1 MLDFTPLRQCRFA
14 VIGDPIAHTRSPQL
28 QNPAFEA
35 IGRGSIYGMLHVRP
49 EDLPEFAAYAREHL
63 EGVNLTVPHKEKIL
77 PFLDTIDPE
86 AALARSVNTIVC
98 RDGKLHGFSTDGYG
112 LRTAVKEAFGLGCG
126 GLSAIFLGCGGAA
139 HAVTFHLALQ
149 GAAELFLVN
158 RTVAKAEALA
168 DALQK
173 IAPELHV
180 ECCSFADTAKIASM
194 LERAQLLVQATSVG
208 LHREDPL
215 PLPEELLKIHP
226 EMAVFD
232 TIYPAA
238 PFLQAAERYGHPV
251 ADGRGMLLHQGAKS
265 FEIWTNTA
273 APVEVMRQALE
284 RSLK

>member
-1 MLDFTPLRQCRFA
+1 M
-14 VIGDPIAHTRSPQL
+14 
-28 QNPAFEA
+28 
-35 IGRGSIYGMLHVRP
+35 
-49 EDLPEFAAYAREHL
+49 
-63 EGVNLTVPHKEKIL
+63 
-77 PFLDTIDPE
+77 
-86 AALARSVNTIVC
+86 
-98 RDGKLHGFSTDGYG
+98 
-112 LRTAVKEAFGLGCG
+112 KEAFGLGCG

-251 ADGRGMLLHQGAKS
+251 ADGRGMLLHQGARA
-265 FEIWTNTA
+265 FEFWFGRKPDTDI
-273 APVEVMRQALE
+273 MKKALLDAV
-284 RSLK
+284 RKR